1 MQQHIGKLLPGHGYV
16 ITSEQQQ
23 LTQAHLL
30 ALMQLYQPLVGIH
43 AVSLYLTL
51 SSQYLSSS
59 NPDDVQTHH
68 MLMQYLNIPL
78 PQIYE
83 ARQKLEAIGIL
94 QTFKYDDENQ
104 TKFTY
109 KLLTPCSPGLFFENG
124 MLSQLLYH
132 QLGTDKYDQLY
143 DIFKEN
149 KVTTNNKGVN
159 VTAHFTD
166 VFSSKETN
174 TKLEVSDGSSIDE
187 ENDGPM
193 IGNQTI
199 DMDWLAQL
207 LKQRMLP
214 TNQILTATNIKLIEQ
229 MSVLYHLTNL
239 EIEKALLWA
248 ITDENSLNHKEFK
261 TACMDLSESMQA
273 QPKQAKNLVN
283 QKTTYTKNTDEPKSK
298 QDQFMQM
305 LEERTPKQLLE
316 DLSSGN
322 HASQQDLKIV
332 ADIMSLHGIT
342 PGVMN
347 VLIHYVLLKTDMKL
361 TKSYVEKIASH
372 WARKNVKTVRQAIT
386 LAKSEH
392 NKYQEWGNNKK
403 SYYKPTGKKEVV
415 PDWFKEQKQTQAAKE
430 KEKTVT
436 NREQNEDVSELLR
449 KYKEQ
454 KSNHS

>member
-16 ITSEQQQ
+16 ITSEQQ
-23 LTQAHLL
+23 LTQAHLQ
-30 ALMQLYQPLVGIH
+30 ALMQLYQPLIGLH

-51 SSQYLSSS
+51 SSQYFSAS
-59 NPDDVQTHH
+59 NPNGIQTHH

-94 QTFKYDDENQ
+94 QTFQYDDENQ

-109 KLLTPCSPGLFFENG
+109 KLLIPCSPVSFFENG

-132 QLGTDKYDQLY
+132 QLGADKYDQLY
-143 DIFKEN
+143 HIFKGE
-149 KVTTNNKGVN
+149 KVITQDKGVN

-166 VFSSKETN
+166 VFSRNEAN
-174 TKLEVSDGSSIDE
+174 TKVEVSDGLSEDV

-193 IGNQTI
+193 IGNRTI

-214 TNQILTATNIKLIEQ
+214 INKILTTSNIKLIEQ
-229 MSVLYHLTNL
+229 MSILYHLTNL

-273 QPKQAKNLVN
+273 QPKQAQNLVN
-283 QKTTYTKNTDEPKSK
+283 QKTNYTKNTDKPKNK

-322 HASQQDLKIV
+322 HASQQDLRIV
-332 ADIMSLHGIT
+332 ADVMSLHGIT

-403 SYYKPTGKKEVV
+403 SYYKPAGKKEVV

-430 KEKTVT
+430 KDKTV
-436 NREQNEDVSELLR
+436 RDIEQKEDVSELLR
-449 KYKEQ
+449 KYNEQ